1 MAFFFLIKDDFRQ
14 KISGYSGDSMAIRD
28 AGFIHHIADHPGV
41 INQKNVLLLVQA
53 GVIFWSCLVF
63 HHSLA

>member
-53 GVIFWSCLVF
+53 GVIF
-63 HHSLA
+63 